1 MLFTE
6 ILYVRRNTYVH
17 QMFGAYDILT
27 VESSLFLEQKSTERC
42 RVYTNAGTQRS
53 SLLRADATLA
63 CDSRKGENGDKA
75 QNECRLVAKYNLVVE
90 FSVKLGCV
98 VSTPLCVA

>member
-1 MLFTE
+1 MDLH
-6 ILYVRRNTYVH
+6 Y
-17 QMFGAYDILT
+17 
-27 VESSLFLEQKSTERC
+27 FLHKKAQSMHKASERC

-53 SLLRADATLA
+53 CLLRADATLA

-98 VSTPLCVA
+98 VSTPLRVA